1 MYDQNFWNSVIWT
14 DEKSF
19 QTTATKSQTC
29 WRPINTRFAHQ
40 NIEELKTS
48 GRQSVS
54 FHGWMW
60 SGGLGDLTRIN
71 GNLDSVQYI
80 QILEAIIP
88 SIRATAIPAPNP
100 IHFVHDKSPIH
111 TSHLVTGWFQE
122 HPEIIVIDW
131 PSKGCD
137 INVIENVW
145 AMMVRTW
152 DLQDERTQEAII
164 NHAVSEWENLR
175 RLPNY
180 CQRFVNLFQKD

>member
-1 MYDQNFWNSVIWT
+1 
-14 DEKSF
+14 
-19 QTTATKSQTC
+19 
-29 WRPINTRFAHQ
+29 
-40 NIEELKTS
+40 
-48 GRQSVS
+48 
-54 FHGWMW
+54 MW

-100 IHFVHDKSPIH
+100 IHFVHDKSSIH
-111 TSHLVTGWFQE
+111 TSHLVGDWFRQ
-122 HPEIIVIDW
+122 HPDIIVIDW

-145 AMMVRTW
+145 AMTVRTW
-152 DLQDERTQEAII
+152 DLQEERTREAIVD
-164 NHAVSEWENLR
+164 HAVSEWENLR

-180 CQRFVNLFQKD
+180 CQRLVDSVPERLDTIIQANGGWGRY